1 MASAP
6 RVLVFDS
13 SAMLAYLNGEVEGPA
28 VAGLFKLSDATSFA
42 HSVNLAEVFYD
53 FGPPSISQNL
63 RDAQNAIVQLQTAC
77 RVQER
82 NDLDAAFWQD
92 VALLIAERRAMPHDP
107 TKPKQ
112 VPRLALGDAFGLAL
126 SRRLNGEFVTKD
138 RTEIE
143 PMHDAGFCRA
153 LFIR

>member
-1 MASAP
+1 
-6 RVLVFDS
+6 
-13 SAMLAYLNGEVEGPA
+13 MLAYLNGEPEGPV
-28 VAGLFKLSDATSFA
+28 VATLFKLPGAMFFA

-53 FGPPSISQNL
+53 FGLPSVPRNL
-63 RDAQNAIVQLQTAC
+63 RDTQKAMVQLQTNC

-82 NDLDAAFWQD
+82 NDLDTTLWQD
-92 VALLIAERRAMPHDP
+92 VALLIAERRAMPRDMD
-107 TKPKQ
+107 KPKQ
-112 VPRLALGDAFGLAL
+112 VPRLALGDAFGVAI

-143 PMHDAGFCRA
+143 PMHDAGFCLA